1 MRRSDAAATLDG
13 IMRPSWASLCLG
25 IALAAIGM
33 LATVGLRWPFQ
44 PSLDEVL
51 SYDADAALRW
61 GAVPFAAVAAAALA
75 AILARLTRLGSTAGS
90 FGACV
95 ASCAA
100 GGLASCAALLPTS
113 VETMW
118 AGAVAAAV
126 ACALSA
132 PFVRERGVL
141 SLALGGALAVLP
153 HVVAFRAANGLA
165 ISAAPLT
172 VVAGSL
178 SRTAAPT
185 VGLLLGDGID
195 DELALAIGLRM
206 APPFS
211 DRAVPLVA
219 ARADSAAG
227 SWLRRLPV
235 ELREL
240 TGMRCDP
247 VAASTDS
254 LRAAQGVEASADR
267 GHGTEWP
274 LRIRWE
280 RAVGSPGAEC
290 AVLTP
295 FGSVDGSFDERGM
308 ARFDAAAQARLRRW
322 IASMPPDGRI
332 FVVVVPPSAADPPG
346 WISFAP

>member
-1 MRRSDAAATLDG
+1 
-13 IMRPSWASLCLG
+13 MRPSWASLCLG

-33 LATVGLRWPFQ
+33 LAAAGLRRPFQ

-51 SYDADAALRW
+51 AHDADAALRW
-61 GAVPFAAVAAAALA
+61 AAVPFAAVAAAALA
-75 AILARLTRLGSTAGS
+75 ATLARLTRLGSTAGS

-100 GGLASCAALLPTS
+100 GGLASCAALLPTG
-113 VETMW
+113 VEAMW
-118 AGAVAAAV
+118 TNVVAAAV
-126 ACALSA
+126 GCALCA
-132 PFVRERGVL
+132 PLVRERGVL

-165 ISAAPLT
+165 MSAAPLT
-172 VVAGSL
+172 VVARTL

-206 APPFS
+206 APPFT
-211 DRAVPLVA
+211 DRTVPLVA

-227 SWLRRLPV
+227 SLLRRLPV

-240 TGMRCDP
+240 AGTRCEP
-247 VAASTDS
+247 VTASKDS
-254 LRAAQGVEASADR
+254 LRAADGVEAATDR
-267 GHGTEWP
+267 APGAERP

-280 RAVGSPGAEC
+280 RAVGSPGAQF

-295 FGSVDGSFDERGM
+295 FGSVDGSFDERGI
-308 ARFDAAAQARLRRW
+308 ARFDTAAVARLRLW

-332 FVVVVPPSAADPPG
+332 FVVVVPPSAADPPS
-346 WISFAP
+346 WISFVP